1 MEPQVK
7 RLSNILGLATGTTI
21 MTLCALPMTAAA
33 QDTAAP
39 VTLTIANS
47 QWLDALRGANLWNA
61 LLEYQKVAPNV
72 TLEQRAIPS
81 SEFAARITT
90 ELATGQGPDLAIML
104 EPVFYALA
112 DNGLL
117 ADLNPVIEGHENLNI
132 TNDSGMIDGHQ
143 YGIAWQRAVYGLIY
157 NNALLEAAGAEVPS
171 TIDELIASASM
182 ITEATGA
189 QGFASRHQ
197 MNEFEVWSLDFQN
210 WAFGNGVHYVNAEG
224 ELTIDTPELA
234 AAFRDFKKVY
244 DADIIPRGDDMS
256 TQRNRF
262 KSKQMGF
269 SIDNTGGSLNI
280 ASGGE
285 MPSTDLYTAPLPFEN
300 VGAHNQLFITVS
312 ESSAHREAAF
322 DFLEWLIST
331 EGQTALRAVSGP
343 DALATDVPMLPE
355 FAAQHPWA
363 EEMVELAKTS
373 RSPLIPGYET
383 ETNSIMR
390 HVMTALEQVLVTD
403 TAPEDALAQAQ
414 QRIDREF

>member
-1 MEPQVK
+1 MTSASKFLQFARCASVMA
-7 RLSNILGLATGTTI
+7 LA
-21 MTLCALPMTAAA
+21 ALPLGAAA
-33 QDTAAP
+33 QDAPEP

-47 QWLDALRGANLWNA
+47 QWLDALRGENLWNA
-61 LLEYQKVAPNV
+61 LLKYQEVAPHV
-72 TLEQRAIPS
+72 TLEQRPIPS

-112 DNGLL
+112 DAGLL
-117 ADLNPVIEGHENLNI
+117 ADLTPVVDGHDDLNI
-132 TNDSGMIDGHQ
+132 TNESGMIDGHQ

-157 NNALLEAAGAEVPS
+157 NKALLDKAGASVP
-171 TIDELIASASM
+171 TTVDELITSASM
-182 ITEATGA
+182 VKEATGA
-189 QGFASRHQ
+189 QGFAARHQ

-210 WAFGNGVHYVNAEG
+210 WAFGNGVHYVDDAGN
-224 ELTIDTPELA
+224 LTIDTPELA

-244 DADIIPRGDDMS
+244 DADVIPRGDDMS

-262 KSKQMGF
+262 KSEQMGF

-280 ASGGE
+280 ASGGA
-285 MPSTDLYTAPLPFEN
+285 MPSTDLYTAPLPFEH

-312 ESSAHREAAF
+312 DSSENREAAF
-322 DFLEWLIST
+322 DFLDWLIGPD
-331 EGQTALRAVSGP
+331 GQVALRAVSGP

-383 ETNSIMR
+383 RTNSIMR
-390 HVMTALEQVLVTD
+390 FVMTALEEVLVAD
-403 TAPEDALAQAQ
+403 ADPETVLAQAQ
-414 QRIDREF
+414 ERIDREF